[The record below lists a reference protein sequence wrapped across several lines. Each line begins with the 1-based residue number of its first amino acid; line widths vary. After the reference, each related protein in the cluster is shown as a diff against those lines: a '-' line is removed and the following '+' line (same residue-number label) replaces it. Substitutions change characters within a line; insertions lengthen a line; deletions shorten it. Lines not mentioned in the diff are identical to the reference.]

1 MDGGL
6 PLEFYRQQD
15 TSVGELL
22 LWVLSATCQCLHTHP
37 PPQGLFRTL
46 ICTPGVFLRGRYRQ
60 HQVSNV
66 EILTCCAYPYY
77 PATVVIMPGTVKE
90 LISAV
95 HSSHRPVH
103 SARISRRRPLS
114 DRRAPERLC
123 VGVSPAN
130 RYSKESLLLASQD
143 VGQAAYAKSYSIVP
157 IL

>member
-1 MDGGL
+1 M
-6 PLEFYRQQD
+6 F
-15 TSVGELL
+15 
-22 LWVLSATCQCLHTHP
+22 THP
-37 PPQGLFRTL
+37 LPATGAFPYAYLYPRL
-46 ICTPGVFLRGRYRQ
+46 FLRGRYRQ

-130 RYSKESLLLASQD
+130 RYSKESLL
-143 VGQAAYAKSYSIVP
+143 VGQRDRGAGSLCKILFHCSNTIVQKLSEKNKSFKE
-157 IL
+157 LF